1 MAAESTFLYLRI
13 WMPSFDDKQVFAS
26 VCMTIYHVAYDPFKC
41 SLCIICSNVP
51 PILSQHDFVSPV
63 PHLPTA
69 SMNCWTK
76 LLSWWMITSESEIP
90 SSSQIECEKQPI
102 LKGTTWRKS
111 SAREPSSRKRTI
123 PGHRQPFSILVP
135 FITFYSTM
143 FLWNMFS
150 WTQKCSSQP
159 LSFRDKKL

>member
-76 LLSWWMITSESEIP
+76 LLSWWMITSESENSKSNDQAVYQRYDLAQKFCQRALEQEADHPRSP
-90 SSSQIECEKQPI
+90 STFLHPCAFYNFLLNNVP
-102 LKGTTWRKS
+102 LKHVLMNSK
-111 SAREPSSRKRTI
+111 
-123 PGHRQPFSILVP
+123 
-135 FITFYSTM
+135 M
-143 FLWNMFS
+143 FLSTPQF
-150 WTQKCSSQP
+150 P
-159 LSFRDKKL
+159 R